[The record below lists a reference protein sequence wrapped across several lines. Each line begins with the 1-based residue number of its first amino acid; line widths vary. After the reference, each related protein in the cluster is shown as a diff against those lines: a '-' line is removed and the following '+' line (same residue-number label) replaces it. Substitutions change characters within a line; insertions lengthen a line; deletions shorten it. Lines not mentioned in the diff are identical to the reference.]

1 MWLQPILDIDVS
13 AEYDSAVRH
22 WEVSDVNS
30 VESYEVFTVLFYA
43 VPRVQIIDVS
53 VANVV
58 QILYEGCSEGD
69 LNKVSE
75 EEHCV
80 YESEF
85 ALPEQ

>member
-1 MWLQPILDIDVS
+1 MWLQKILDIDVS
-13 AEYDSAVRH
+13 AEYDCAVRH

-30 VESYEVFTVLFYA
+30 VESYEIFTVLFYA
-43 VPRVQIIDVS
+43 IPRLHLINVS
-53 VANVV
+53 VANVIK
-58 QILYEGCSEGD
+58 ILYEGCSEGN
-69 LNKVSE
+69 LNKESE